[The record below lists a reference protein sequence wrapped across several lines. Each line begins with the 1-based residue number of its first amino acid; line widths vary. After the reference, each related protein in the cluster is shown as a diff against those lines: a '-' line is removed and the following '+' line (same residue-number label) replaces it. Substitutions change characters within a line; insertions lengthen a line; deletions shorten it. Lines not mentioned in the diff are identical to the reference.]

1 MLSVGGRHAVGEGD
15 RERVECCLPAHGP
28 AGASGA
34 LGVHRSGDHV
44 LNLVSTAALVR
55 GFWKETEPM
64 ARMMETVQFNKDV
77 ALAGAALAFYWVFAN
92 DPGLTLTD
100 SLF

>member
-1 MLSVGGRHAVGEGD
+1 
-15 RERVECCLPAHGP
+15 
-28 AGASGA
+28 
-34 LGVHRSGDHV
+34 
-44 LNLVSTAALVR
+44 VSTAALVR